1 MKIKPAA
8 INDFEEIN
16 RLFEIGDKLHREAL
30 PEMFVKPNGPVREKV
45 YIEKLINDQKTGF
58 LLAELDGKLVGLI
71 HGAIW
76 ESPAIPIMRNE
87 QYGMIENLV
96 VMSKHRRKGVGKE
109 LFNKLNDWFVSNGI
123 NDIRLN
129 VYEFNQEAISFYKKL
144 GFSNYSRRMK
154 LKI

>member
-16 RLFEIGDKLHREAL
+16 RLIEIADKLHREAF
-30 PEMFVKPNGPVREKV
+30 PEMFVKPKGPVRERA

-58 LLAELDGKLVGLI
+58 FLAELDGELMGLI
-71 HGAIW
+71 QGTIW
-76 ESPAIPIMRNE
+76 ESPAIPIMSNE

-96 VMSKHRRKGVGKE
+96 VMSEYRRKGVGKE

-123 NDIRLN
+123 YDIRLN
-129 VYEFNQEAISFYKKL
+129 VFEFNQEAISFYKKL
-144 GFSNYSRRMK
+144 GFLNYSRRMK
-154 LKI
+154 LKK